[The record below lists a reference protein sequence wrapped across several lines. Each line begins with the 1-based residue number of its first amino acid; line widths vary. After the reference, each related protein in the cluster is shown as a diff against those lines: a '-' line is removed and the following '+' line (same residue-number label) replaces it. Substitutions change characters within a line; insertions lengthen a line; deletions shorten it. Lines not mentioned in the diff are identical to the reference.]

1 MKKIVAMTA
10 LAAAAAGTLSAE
22 ITFGMWGRA
31 LWNTAANSGHDDI
44 VTDVHQSWGGDAPRG
59 GLSVH
64 GSSDNVGVNLDFHAN
79 GTSGISL
86 GDNNHIWVKPIDQF
100 KLTVGKIDVNELRGD
115 ACFGL
120 WDWDRIGCIDKNGSG
135 GEGFIF
141 PDIFDDGDGAVKA
154 VFYPVEGLTIGA
166 KAKIKLTNPS
176 DKETLSTTTT
186 TTTYTVGNYTDEGDG
201 SFGNNDT
208 FTVTSTTTTT
218 GEEKTASFS
227 TSDTVAHVWGNQTNF
242 AMGYTLEGLGTFKLG
257 VETQNQ
263 VKKVTN
269 DGELK
274 HRKNF
279 AYIDAA
285 AELSPAENM
294 LFSVGA
300 RIPTVNSGLYKS
312 QTLTK
317 KRGHGYTE
325 KFDAETYISPV
336 VNAYFRFK
344 ASDALTIHVINGNRL
359 DAADK
364 YQLEKGKTLKKAE
377 KGHYGWLLGAGVD
390 YNMENG
396 IGFFGDVRY
405 ANDIYMSNNSNEFG
419 CLTTGIGVNKSFSNG
434 SIGVALETASNNF
447 GRYNLTHSH
456 NKDYATA
463 NSKTAWSVPVRV
475 QYWF

>member
-64 GSSDNVGVNLDFHAN
+64 GTSDNVGVNIDFHAN
-79 GTSGISL
+79 GTNGIAL

-120 WDWDRIGCIDKNGSG
+120 WDWDRIGCIDKNGSA

-141 PDIFDDGDGAVKA
+141 PDIFDGTGVKA
-154 VFYPVEGLTIGA
+154 VFYPIEGLTIGA
-166 KAKIKLTNPS
+166 KADIALTNAGAE
-176 DKETLSTTTT
+176 ETTGATS
-186 TTTYTVGNYTDEGDG
+186 TTTYTVETWKDSTGVDATTPAVGDVYT
-201 SFGNNDT
+201 FKTN
-208 FTVTSTTTTT
+208 TTTKDGTT
-218 GEEKTASFS
+218 TKYP
-227 TSDTVAHVWGNQTNF
+227 TSDTLAHVWGNKTNF
-242 AMGYTLEGLGTFKLG
+242 AMGYAVENLGTFKLG
-257 VETQNQ
+257 VTTNNQ
-263 VKKVTN
+263 VKKYKK
-269 DGELK
+269 DGTLK
-274 HRKNF
+274 HRENY
-279 AYIDAA
+279 AVINAA
-285 AELSPAENM
+285 AELTPVENI

-300 RIPTVNSGLYKS
+300 QIPTVKSGKYAF

-317 KRGHGYTE
+317 KVGHGYSE
-325 KFDAETYISPV
+325 SFSGEGYISPV

-359 DAADK
+359 DTYNTYKKDK
-364 YQLEKGKTLKKAE
+364 ALSKYE

-405 ANDIYMSNNSNEFG
+405 ANDIYMSNNSNAFG

-456 NKDYATA
+456 VKGYADA
-463 NSKTAWSVPVRV
+463 NSRTAWSVPVRV